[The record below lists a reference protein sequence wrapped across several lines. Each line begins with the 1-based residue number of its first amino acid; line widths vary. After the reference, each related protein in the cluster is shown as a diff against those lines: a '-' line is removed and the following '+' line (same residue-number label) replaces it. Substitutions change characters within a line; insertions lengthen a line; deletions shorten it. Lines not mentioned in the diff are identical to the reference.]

1 MRKSFTRKFTS
12 KMMSRAAGE
21 KLIRRF
27 ISYRIKYTAG
37 DGMKM
42 ESLKGLTVA
51 YLELIIFSHLFCRQK
66 TRKVKIH
73 AF

>member
-1 MRKSFTRKFTS
+1 
-12 KMMSRAAGE
+12 MMSRAAGA

-37 DGMKM
+37 DGMKV

-51 YLELIIFSHLFCRQK
+51 YLQMIIFLIFSAAKKHGK
-66 TRKVKIH
+66 
-73 AF
+73 